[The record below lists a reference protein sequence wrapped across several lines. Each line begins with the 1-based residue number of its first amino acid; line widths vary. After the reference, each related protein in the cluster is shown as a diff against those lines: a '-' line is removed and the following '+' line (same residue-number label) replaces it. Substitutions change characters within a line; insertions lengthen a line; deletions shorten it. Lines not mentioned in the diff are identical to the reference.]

1 MKKIC
6 VVILF
11 AFLML
16 FSYSPLA
23 NAEETVCRNIKDA
36 STCASSTQNGGP
48 CEWKAGEGE
57 NEGKCVRSFPD
68 ASSCADFTTEDACMT
83 GRTSDNGSFGCNWNK
98 QYEFCSVSGLAYL
111 SCGSGDEIAYDI
123 PVIVPRLVSYF
134 IVVLKTA
141 TPVILIFISMIQ
153 LIKAIGSQN
162 EDEMKKARSSIVK
175 KLIAAVLI
183 FFVISIVQFVV
194 KQVADDSEQSSVE
207 ACMTCF
213 INNDCAGASYF
224 TDGYG
229 NCYGASDGKVLD
241 KCPVEHY

>member
-6 VVILF
+6 IVIIC
-11 AFLML
+11 AFLMI
-16 FSYSPLA
+16 FSYSPRV
-23 NAEETVCRNIKDA
+23 NAAEAVCRNIKDA
-36 STCASSTQNGGP
+36 ATCGSSTQNGGP

-68 ASSCADFTTEDACMT
+68 VSSCAGFTTEDACMT
-83 GRTSDNGSFGCNWNK
+83 GRSSNNGNFGCNWNK
-98 QYEFCSVSGLAYL
+98 QYEFCSASGLVYL
-111 SCGSGDEIAYDI
+111 SCGSGNEIAYDI

-134 IVVLKTA
+134 IVILKTV
-141 TPVILIFISMIQ
+141 TPVVLIFVSMIQ

-162 EDEMKKARSSIVK
+162 EDEMKKAKSSIVK

-183 FFVISIVQFVV
+183 FFVISIVQFVI
-194 KQVADDSEQSSVE
+194 KQAADDSEQSSLQ

-213 INNDCAGASYF
+213 INNDCDGALYY
-224 TDGYG
+224 TDGFG
-229 NCYGASDGKVLD
+229 NCYAASNGSILE

>member
-1 MKKIC
+1 MKKIGILLLFTFF
-6 VVILF
+6 ILF
-11 AFLML
+11 T
-16 FSYSPLA
+16 YSPLV
-23 NAEETVCRNIKDA
+23 NAEETACRTIKDA
-36 STCASSTQNGGP
+36 ATCASSTQNGGP
-48 CEWKAGEGE
+48 CVWKAGEGE

-98 QYEFCSVSGLAYL
+98 QYGFCSVSGLVYL

-123 PVIVPRLVSYF
+123 PIIVPRLVSYF
-134 IVVLKTA
+134 IVVLKTV

-194 KQVADDSEQSSVE
+194 KQAADDSEQSSVE
-207 ACMTCF
+207 SCMACF
-213 INNDCAGASYF
+213 INNDCRGALYF

-229 NCYGASDGKVLD
+229 YCYGASDRKLLD